1 MRTIRTKAL
10 SRRAILRGLGGF
22 AVALP
27 FLEIM
32 TSSRE
37 ARAQAGP
44 SRYVFAFGGSSLGM
58 DGAQMVVPSA
68 SGPLAGNL
76 TRGLA
81 PLEALGV
88 VDDVSMVSGLLLPW
102 DSGSGIP
109 TAGRAVNFHASSPA
123 PLVTGV
129 AGGETGDERLK
140 GPSTDQIVADA
151 IAGGVPHRALTY
163 RVQPAYYRG
172 SNGTGGDRGRITAR
186 MNGGEL
192 EQIDP
197 IISPRLAFENLF
209 SGFAPPDPEEAE
221 AAAFLLARR
230 KSVLDLV
237 HGDTERLL
245 PRLGAR
251 DRQRLERHF
260 DEIRALEGRLAAIE
274 PPTEPACAIPG
285 VPESDPPI
293 GNAVENGDTGG
304 YAAGGAYSGEE
315 ERARIMI
322 DLVHMAFACD
332 LARVASIMF
341 TQAQCFMNM
350 APIYGADYA
359 TDLHEMSHG
368 SMGGGDAGAAAM
380 ADGVAWHVK
389 HWATLVQKL
398 RDTEDGGGA
407 SLLDTTALVLA
418 FEGGIGFDPEG
429 GGEGMAHSTE
439 NMAVLVAGRAGGL
452 VGGQHVVADGEHP
465 AAVINTAMRA
475 VGCEQD
481 LGDVAGTIDA
491 LLA

>member
-1 MRTIRTKAL
+1 MRLLRTRTL
-10 SRRAILRGLGGF
+10 SRRTLLRGLGGF

-32 TSSRE
+32 TSSRV
-37 ARAQAGP
+37 ARAQSGP

-58 DGAQMVVPSA
+58 DGQQQVVPAA
-68 SGPLAGNL
+68 SGPLAGNV

-81 PLEALGV
+81 PLESLGV
-88 VDDVSMVSGLLLPW
+88 LDEVSLVSGLLLPW

-109 TAGRAVNFHASSPA
+109 AGGRAVNFHASSPA

-129 AGGETGDERLK
+129 AGGPTGDERLY
-140 GPSTDQIVADA
+140 GASTDQVVADV
-151 IAGGVPHRALTY
+151 IATGVTHRALTY

-186 MNGGEL
+186 ITDGEV

-209 SGFAPPDPEEAE
+209 SGFAPPDPEDAA

-245 PRLGAR
+245 PRLGAA

-260 DEIRALEGRLAAIE
+260 DEIRALEDRLASIE
-274 PPTEPACAIPG
+274 PPSQPACSIPG

-293 GNAVENGDTGG
+293 GGAVENGDTGG
-304 YAAGGAYSGEE
+304 YASGGAYSGEE
-315 ERARIMI
+315 DRARIMM

-350 APIYGADYA
+350 QPIYGDAYA

-368 SMGGGDAGAAAM
+368 SMGGGESGAAAM

-398 RDTEDGGGA
+398 RDTQDVDGS
-407 SLLDTTALVLA
+407 SLLDSTALVLA
-418 FEGGIGFDPEG
+418 FEGGMGFDPEG

-439 NMAVLVAGRAGGL
+439 NMAVLVGGRAGGL
-452 VGGQHVVADGEHP
+452 IGGQHVVADGEHP
-465 AAVINTAMRA
+465 VKVINTAMRA
-475 VGCEQD
+475 VGVEQD
-481 LGDVAGTIDA
+481 LGDVPGTIDA
-491 LLA
+491 LFG